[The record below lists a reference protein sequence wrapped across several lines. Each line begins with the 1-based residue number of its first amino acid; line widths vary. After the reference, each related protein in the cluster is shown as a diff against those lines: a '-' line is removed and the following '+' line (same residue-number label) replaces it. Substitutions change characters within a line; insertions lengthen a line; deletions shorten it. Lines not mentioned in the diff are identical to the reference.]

1 MHTIVKNIQQN
12 KTILMVKQG
21 KPKALSRQRA
31 IYNGEKDVHEFFG
44 VHKNILAYLRYT
56 VHNICQAPVHD

>member
-31 IYNGEKDVHEFFG
+31 IYNGEKDVHEFFWRSQEYIG
-44 VHKNILAYLRYT
+44 ILAVHGAQYLSS
-56 VHNICQAPVHD
+56 PGS